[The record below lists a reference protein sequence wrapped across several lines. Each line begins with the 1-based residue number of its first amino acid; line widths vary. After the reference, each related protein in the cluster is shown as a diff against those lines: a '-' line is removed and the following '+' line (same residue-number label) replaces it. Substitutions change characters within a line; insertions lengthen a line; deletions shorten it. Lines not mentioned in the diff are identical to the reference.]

1 MSDFYT
7 GLQATASR
15 LLTQFGKP
23 MTLRIQSGS
32 AYDPAT
38 QTNVP
43 AYTDYPVS
51 GLVLNY
57 GKERSGSVSESGTLV
72 QTNDRKLLISV
83 SSAPIPTIGALVVDG
98 GDVYTVEN
106 IKALSPAGVNLLFE
120 LQGRK

>member
-1 MSDFYT
+1 MSDFYS
-7 GLQATASR
+7 GLQSTASR

-23 MTLRIQSGS
+23 MTLRIQTGS
-32 AYDPAT
+32 VYDPVT

-57 GKERSGSVSESGTLV
+57 GRERSGAVSENGTLV
-72 QTNDRKLLISV
+72 QTNDRKLLLSV
-83 SSAPIPTIGALVVDG
+83 SDAPIPSIGALVVDG
-98 GDVYTVEN
+98 ADIYTVEN
-106 IKALSPAGVNLLFE
+106 VKALSPAGINLLFE

>member
-1 MSDFYT
+1 MSDFYNR
-7 GLQATASR
+7 LQATSTR

-32 AYDPAT
+32 AYDPVT

-43 AYTDYPVS
+43 SYTDYPVT

-57 GKERSGSVSESGTLV
+57 GREKSGAVSETGTFV
-72 QTNDRKLLISV
+72 QTNDRKLLLSV
-83 SSAPIPTIGALVVDG
+83 SNAPIPTIGALLVDG
-98 GDVYTVEN
+98 SDTYTVEN
-106 IKALSPAGVNLLFE
+106 VKALAPAGINLLFE

>member
-1 MSDFYT
+1 MSEFYDR
-7 GLQATASR
+7 LQATSTR

-32 AYDPAT
+32 TYDPVT

-43 AYTDYPVS
+43 AYTEYPVT

-57 GKERSGSVSESGTLV
+57 KGRMNESGTYI
-72 QTNDRKLLISV
+72 QTDDKKLLLSV
-83 SSAPIPTIGALVVDG
+83 SDAPEPTTGALVVDG
-98 GDVYTVEN
+98 ADVYTVQAV
-106 IKALSPAGVNLLFE
+106 KALSPAGINLLFE

>member
-1 MSDFYT
+1 MSDFYA

-15 LLTQFGKP
+15 LLEQFGKP

-32 AYDPAT
+32 AYDPVT

-43 AYTDYPVS
+43 AYTEYTVS

-57 GKERSGSVSESGTLV
+57 KGRTNEAGAYV
-72 QTNDRKLLISV
+72 QTDDKKLLLSV
-83 SSAPIPTIGALVVDG
+83 AAAPEPTIGAQVVDG
-98 GDVYTVEN
+98 ADVYTVQAV
-106 IKALSPAGVNLLFE
+106 KSLSPAGINLLFE

>member
-1 MSDFYT
+1 MSDFYN
-7 GLQATASR
+7 GLKSTASR

-23 MTLRIQSGS
+23 MTLRIQTSS
-32 AYDPAT
+32 VYDPVT

-57 GKERSGSVSESGTLV
+57 GRERSGAVSENGTLV
-72 QTNDRKLLISV
+72 QTNDRKLLLSV
-83 SSAPIPTIGALVVDG
+83 SNAPIPSIGAVVVDG
-98 GDVYTVEN
+98 ADIYTVEN
-106 IKALSPAGVNLLFE
+106 VKALSPAGINLLFE

>member
-15 LLTQFGKP
+15 LLTPFGKP
-23 MTLRIQSGS
+23 MTLRIQSG
-32 AYDPAT
+32 ATYDPAT

-43 AYTDYPVS
+43 AYTDYPVN

>member
-23 MTLRIQSGS
+23 MTLRVQTG
-32 AYDPAT
+32 AAFDPAT

-43 AYTDYPVS
+43 AYTEYPVS

-57 GKERSGSVSESGTLV
+57 SGRTNESGTYV
-72 QTNDRKLLISV
+72 QTDDKKLLVSV
-83 SSAPIPTIGALVVDG
+83 SDAPEPTTGAQVIDG
-98 GDVYTVEN
+98 TDVYTVQTV
-106 IKALSPAGVNLLFE
+106 KALSPAGINLLFE

>member
-1 MSDFYT
+1 MSEFYN

-15 LLTQFGKP
+15 LLLQLGKP
-23 MTLRIQSGS
+23 MTLRINSGA

-43 AYTDYPVS
+43 VYTDYPVS

-57 GKERSGSVSESGTLV
+57 AGRTNETGTYV
-72 QTNDRKLLISV
+72 QTDDKKLLLSV
-83 SSAPIPTIGALVVDG
+83 AAAPEPGIGAQVVDG
-98 GDVYTVEN
+98 SDVYTVQA
-106 IKALSPAGVNLLFE
+106 IKSLSPAGINLLFE

>member
-1 MSDFYT
+1 MSDFYN
-7 GLQATASR
+7 GLKSTASR

-23 MTLRIQSGS
+23 MTLRIQTGS
-32 AYDPAT
+32 VYDPVT

-57 GKERSGSVSESGTLV
+57 KGRTNESGTYV
-72 QTNDRKLLISV
+72 QTDDKKLLLSV
-83 SSAPIPTIGALVVDG
+83 SGAPEPTTGAQVIDG
-98 GDVYTVEN
+98 ADVYTVQTV
-106 IKALSPAGVNLLFE
+106 KALSPAGINLLFE

>member
-23 MTLRIQSGS
+23 MTLRIQSG
-32 AYDPAT
+32 ATYDPVT

-57 GKERSGSVSESGTLV
+57 SGRTNESGTYVQTDDKKLLVSVSE
-72 QTNDRKLLISV
+72 
-83 SSAPIPTIGALVVDG
+83 APEPTTGAQVIDG
-98 GDVYTVEN
+98 ANVYTVQAV
-106 IKALSPAGVNLLFE
+106 KALSPAGVNLLFE